1 VQAEQRVVKTA
12 EAFEPVEL
20 AWVPYTVHG
29 PRGGKRTK
37 VDVQPSDCYASVDDV
52 ADGMVVFSVS
62 NWPRLDREGR
72 LYWDINPFELVVP
85 EQEVQAIVDAGR
97 AEAGITAPDRPIRVG
112 DAFLLRGLPDEQ
124 ASLGRASLVLDISAA
139 ARDAARAAL
148 YGAVASTLRLE
159 DAEKMAV
166 TQRYE
171 EPEPD
176 SGYFDVRQRRV
187 EGSGGGGTAS

>member
-97 AEAGITAPDRPIRVG
+97 AEAGVTAPGRPIRVG

-124 ASLGRASLVLDISAA
+124 ASLRRASLVLDISAA

-187 EGSGGGGTAS
+187 EGLGGGGTAS

>member
-1 VQAEQRVVKTA
+1 
-12 EAFEPVEL
+12 
-20 AWVPYTVHG
+20 
-29 PRGGKRTK
+29 
-37 VDVQPSDCYASVDDV
+37 VQPGDYYASVDDV

-62 NWPRLDREGR
+62 DWPRLDREGR
-72 LYWDINPFELVVP
+72 LYWDTKPFELVVS
-85 EQEVQAIVDAGR
+85 EREVQAIVDAGR
-97 AEAGITAPDRPIRVG
+97 AEAGLTAPDRPIRVG

-124 ASLGRASLVLDISAA
+124 ASLRRASLVLDISAA